1 MNKPSIRGN
10 IYILLEYLDSW
21 LPIEHHHHYHHH
33 HHHHIIIII
42 IIKATM
48 TVTKS
53 NHFPGYLVSD
63 EGMLTLSASSHHN
76 QSKESSREQGLT
88 SKELRE
94 KQKYKTLTWSRR
106 QLLHTRCFQLTI
118 MVWILI
124 WVQMQSYSILQG
136 DSLIC
141 PRSSILK

>member
-1 MNKPSIRGN
+1 
-10 IYILLEYLDSW
+10 
-21 LPIEHHHHYHHH
+21 
-33 HHHHIIIII
+33 
-42 IIKATM
+42 M

-94 KQKYKTLTWSRR
+94 KQKYKTLT
-106 QLLHTRCFQLTI
+106 
-118 MVWILI
+118 
-124 WVQMQSYSILQG
+124 
-136 DSLIC
+136 
-141 PRSSILK
+141 

>member
-1 MNKPSIRGN
+1 
-10 IYILLEYLDSW
+10 
-21 LPIEHHHHYHHH
+21 
-33 HHHHIIIII
+33 
-42 IIKATM
+42 M

-94 KQKYKTLTWSRR
+94 KQKYKTLFYHLVFFFTEKS
-106 QLLHTRCFQLTI
+106 
-118 MVWILI
+118 VNKPPES
-124 WVQMQSYSILQG
+124 VK
-136 DSLIC
+136 
-141 PRSSILK
+141 LKININFDANDISVDCIATGGNPAPTGIIYYK